1 MSMSVEMMN
10 EVTAEMQNVEL
21 GEVKTQIKANIHKKA
36 RGVDPANKEAPPCF
50 SVLDEQVSWKTE
62 YTGYAPP
69 EHTTKKIIE
78 LSSKNSYADPE
89 DASLTKVNC
98 FDEAKQ
104 VDRKSYEGILSLEL
118 DTKRPINP
126 RGRTGLRGRG
136 RLGRWGPNKAADP
149 IVTRWKRDAFGN
161 KVFDPITNKPI
172 LQCVLIKR
180 KDNGEWAIPG
190 GMVESGE
197 SVSETLLK
205 EFGEEAMN
213 SLEMTDEEVIEMK
226 ESLAFAFKHGIE
238 VYKGYVDDPRNTD
251 NSWME
256 TVAMN
261 FHDEDG
267 TLFAL
272 FKLNAG
278 DDAVGVKWVDLEN
291 DMPLYASHSDFV
303 RTTMS
308 IRGA

>member
-10 EVTAEMQNVEL
+10 EVTAEMQTIKL

-36 RGVDPANKEAPPCF
+36 RGVDPANKEAPPRF
-50 SVLDEQVSWKTE
+50 PVSDEQVSWETK
-62 YTGYAPP
+62 YPDYAPS

-78 LSSKNSYADPE
+78 LSSKDSYADPE

-98 FDEAKQ
+98 FDEKKQ
-104 VDRKSYEGILSLEL
+104 VDRNSYEGIMSLEP

-126 RGRTGLRGRG
+126 RGRTGMRGRG

-149 IVTRWKRDAFGN
+149 IVTRWKRDASG
-161 KVFDPITNKPI
+161 KRVFHPKTHKPI
-172 LQCVLIKR
+172 LECVLIKR

-213 SLEMTDEEVIEMK
+213 SLEMTDEEVIAMK
-226 ESLAFAFKHGIE
+226 EALAFAFKHGVE

-251 NSWME
+251 NAWME

-272 FKLNAG
+272 FKLHAG
-278 DDAVGVKWVDLEN
+278 DDAVGVKWVELTD
-291 DMPLYASHSDFV
+291 DMQLYASHSDFV
-303 RTTMS
+303 RTTMA
-308 IRGA
+308 IHGA

>member
-1 MSMSVEMMN
+1 MSMSLEMKN
-10 EVTAEMQNVEL
+10 ELSSEMKIKVQI
-21 GEVKTQIKANIHKKA
+21 EVQIKVHTKA
-36 RGVDPANKEAPPCF
+36 RGVDSVDKEAPPRCPV
-50 SVLDEQVSWKTE
+50 SDEQVSWETKFP
-62 YTGYAPP
+62 GYAPLD
-69 EHTTKKIIE
+69 HTTKKIFE

-89 DASLTKVNC
+89 DASATEVNC
-98 FDEAKQ
+98 FDEKKQ
-104 VDRKSYEGILSLEL
+104 VDRKSYEGIMSLEP

-126 RGRTGLRGRG
+126 RGRTGMRGRG

-149 IVTRWKRDAFGN
+149 IVTRWKRDSSGN
-161 KVFDPITNKPI
+161 KVFNPKTHKPI
-172 LQCVLIKR
+172 LECVLIVR

-190 GMVESGE
+190 GMVESGD
-197 SVSETLLK
+197 SVSATLLK

-213 SLEMTDEEVIEMK
+213 SLEMTAEEV
-226 ESLAFAFKHGIE
+226 LALQEKLASAFKHGIE

-251 NSWME
+251 NAWME

-278 DDAVGVKWVDLEN
+278 DDAVGVKWVELTDE
-291 DMPLYASHSDFV
+291 MQLYASHADFI

-308 IRGA
+308 IYGA

>member
-10 EVTAEMQNVEL
+10 EVTAEMQKVEL
-21 GEVKTQIKANIHKKA
+21 GEVKVHIKA
-36 RGVDPANKEAPPCF
+36 RGADPANEEAPPRCQV
-50 SVLDEQVSWKTE
+50 SDKQVSWDTE
-62 YTGYAPP
+62 YPDYAPP
-69 EHTTKKIIE
+69 EYTTEKIIT

-89 DASLTKVNC
+89 DASLTKVNR

-104 VDRKSYEGILSLEL
+104 VDRKSYEGTLLIEP

-126 RGRTGLRGRG
+126 RGRTGMRGRR
-136 RLGRWGPNKAADP
+136 RLGRWGSNKAADP

-213 SLEMTDEEVIEMK
+213 SLEMTEEEVIEMK

-251 NSWME
+251 NAWME

-267 TLFAL
+267 TLFAM

-303 RTTMS
+303 RTTMA
-308 IRGA
+308 IHGA